1 MNFLTIKKG
10 KLNKKERFEIRLT
23 AIEKRVIENRASKA
37 GIKPSEFVRNSVLE
51 KVIKTKLSDEELDI
65 LKNLFEIGNE
75 LRSLKSK
82 EPSKINEEIE
92 KIIEDLKNIINM
104 FYDR

>member
-1 MNFLTIKKG
+1 M
-10 KLNKKERFEIRLT
+10 NKKERFEIRLT
-23 AIEKRVIENRASKA
+23 AIEKRVIENRANKA

-51 KVIKTKLSDEELDI
+51 KVIKTKLSEEEFEI
-65 LKNLFEIGNE
+65 LKNLFEIGND

-82 EPSKINEEIE
+82 EASKNNEEID

>member
-1 MNFLTIKKG
+1 MSTNIFLKIINVKGLKTLSNPVLILLGKATILFSRK
-10 KLNKKERFEIRLT
+10 
-23 AIEKRVIENRASKA
+23 S
-37 GIKPSEFVRNSVLE
+37 PSALVAFLE
-51 KVIKTKLSDEELDI
+51 KVIKTKLSEEELEI
-65 LKNLFEIGNE
+65 LKNLFEVGNE

-82 EPSKINEEIE
+82 EPSKKNEEID

>member
-1 MNFLTIKKG
+1 M
-10 KLNKKERFEIRLT
+10 
-23 AIEKRVIENRASKA
+23 
-37 GIKPSEFVRNSVLE
+37 E
-51 KVIKTKLSDEELDI
+51 KVIKTKLSEEELEI
-65 LKNLFEIGNE
+65 LKNLFEVGNE

-82 EPSKINEEIE
+82 EPSKKNEEID